1 MPRLIVAVR
10 NYRGRNG
17 AALYAAD
24 ADWRLVVTNGMHISY
39 LPKGPSMDVGPAR
52 SLVEIT
58 DDILE
63 HLTGMGGTLACLLAV
78 PKVA

>member
-1 MPRLIVAVR
+1 
-10 NYRGRNG
+10 
-17 AALYAAD
+17 
-24 ADWRLVVTNGMHISY
+24 
-39 LPKGPSMDVGPAR
+39 MDVGPPI
-52 SLVEIT
+52 SSVEIT